1 MGNTLQQP
9 PSSRVIRAFVI
20 FKNTQ
25 CYTTKHISNWF
36 YILNFEKSMEDF
48 IEKRKKNVTG
58 FGFGLIFF
66 FKLNTIFD

>member
-1 MGNTLQQP
+1 
-9 PSSRVIRAFVI
+9 
-20 FKNTQ
+20 
-25 CYTTKHISNWF
+25 
-36 YILNFEKSMEDF
+36 MEDF